1 MYLLKYQMPVE
12 ECGNMLVMTAATYL
26 ADKDATIMSEN
37 FDTLTTW
44 VKYLVKYGLMP
55 GDQLCTDDFAG
66 HLDKNINLSVKAIVG
81 IRAYAIIAEALG
93 KANVAAEYKKI
104 AEDYAEEWKKMCVT
118 AGKQTPLVFDG
129 DEKTFSLKY
138 NMAFDV
144 MFGTGLFDEATRET
158 ETDYYIANAN
168 EFGIP
173 LDSRSAYT
181 KSDWILW
188 SATLTANTEKRKKI
202 VAPVAEFLRKSDS
215 RVPFTDWY
223 FTDSGLIRG
232 FQNRTVQGG
241 LFTLLLD
248 DSGKMKL
255 N

>member
-1 MYLLKYQMPVE
+1 
-12 ECGNMLVMTAATYL
+12 
-26 ADKDATIMSEN
+26 
-37 FDTLTTW
+37 
-44 VKYLVKYGLMP
+44 
-55 GDQLCTDDFAG
+55 
-66 HLDKNINLSVKAIVG
+66 
-81 IRAYAIIAEALG
+81 
-93 KANVAAEYKKI
+93 
-104 AEDYAEEWKKMCVT
+104 
-118 AGKQTPLVFDG
+118 
-129 DEKTFSLKY
+129 
-138 NMAFDV
+138 

-202 VAPVAEFLRKSDS
+202 VAPVAEFLRRSDS